1 MTCDIRS
8 GDLRF
13 DEVFRGNAMK
23 SACIL
28 LAMFSVLGI
37 STAQAQV
44 TVDVAK
50 ITCRQFLLGHVG
62 GSTRSVANWLSGYY
76 NGKRG
81 NTVIEAGSMQ
91 KNVRDLERHCRK
103 NHEMPV
109 MDAAKNA
116 LGTEK

>member
-1 MTCDIRS
+1 MRVGFI
-8 GDLRF
+8 
-13 DEVFRGNAMK
+13 A
-23 SACIL
+23 
-28 LAMFSVLGI
+28 SVLLLLI
-37 STAQAQV
+37 LEAASAVQAQT

-91 KNVRDLERHCRK
+91 KNVRDLERYCRK

>member
-1 MTCDIRS
+1 
-8 GDLRF
+8 
-13 DEVFRGNAMK
+13 MK

-28 LAMFSVLGI
+28 LAVSILVFGVA
-37 STAQAQV
+37 TAQAQV

-81 NTVIEAGSMQ
+81 NTVIEVGSMQ
-91 KNVRDLERHCRK
+91 KNVRDLERYCRK

-109 MDAAKNA
+109 MDAAKNV
-116 LGTEK
+116 LGAEK

>member
-1 MTCDIRS
+1 
-8 GDLRF
+8 
-13 DEVFRGNAMK
+13 MK

-28 LAMFSVLGI
+28 LAVSILVFGV

-91 KNVRDLERHCRK
+91 KNVRDLERYCRK

>member
-1 MTCDIRS
+1 MQHS
-8 GDLRF
+8 A
-13 DEVFRGNAMK
+13 GNVMK

-28 LAMFSVLGI
+28 LATSISILGI
-37 STAQAQV
+37 SLAQAQT
-44 TVDVAK
+44 TVNLAK

-62 GSTRSVANWLSGYY
+62 GSTRSGGSNWLSGYY

-81 NTVIEAGSMQ
+81 NTVIEVESMQ
-91 KNVRDLERHCRK
+91 KNVRDLERYCRK

-116 LGTEK
+116 LGAEK

>member
-1 MTCDIRS
+1 MRLGVTAFVC
-8 GDLRF
+8 LL
-13 DEVFRGNAMK
+13 V
-23 SACIL
+23 IL
-28 LAMFSVLGI
+28 GTPRV
-37 STAQAQV
+37 QAQI

-91 KNVRDLERHCRK
+91 KNVHDLERYCRK
-103 NHEMPV
+103 NREMPV

-116 LGTEK
+116 LGVEK